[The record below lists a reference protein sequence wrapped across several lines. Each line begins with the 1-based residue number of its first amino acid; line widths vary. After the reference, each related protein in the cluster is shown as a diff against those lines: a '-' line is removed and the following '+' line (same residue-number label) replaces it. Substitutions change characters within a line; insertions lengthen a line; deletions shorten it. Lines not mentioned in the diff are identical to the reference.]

1 MIVKRGKGDY
11 TRIYRPLRVSE
22 IYGQQQAKLLIG
34 RGLDE
39 ESLPTVLLF
48 HGISGTGKTTCA
60 RIVAMGLTCEKG
72 MTSEPCCK
80 CNSCKGHYGGGGH
93 FALNEYN
100 AAHFT
105 GIDHMRRE
113 AGYFDCAPLGYDH
126 KIIVFDECH
135 RLSKE
140 AQTLLLKPV
149 EDGIPDTYFI
159 FCSTD
164 PENIIHTLRN
174 RCVPVEFQ
182 KLQDEVIWELL
193 IDVCKWERV
202 KYAPEVLDNIVRKSE
217 GMARNALHLLQKA
230 VISLTNRTVDEQLG

>member
-11 TRIYRPLRVSE
+11 PRIYRPLRVSE
-22 IYGQQQAKLLIG
+22 LYGQQQAKRIIG

-39 ESLPTVLLF
+39 VSLPTTLLF

-60 RIVAMGLTCEKG
+60 RIVAMGLTCREK
-72 MTSEPCCK
+72 MTSEPCCE
-80 CNSCKGHYGGGGH
+80 CDSCKGVYGGGGH
-93 FALNEYN
+93 FALYEFN

-105 GIDHMRRE
+105 GIDHMRNE
-113 AGYFDCAPLGYDH
+113 AANFDCVPMGFNK

-135 RLSKE
+135 RLSRE
-140 AQTLLLKPV
+140 AQTLLLKVV

-164 PENIIHTLRN
+164 PENIIPTLRN

-193 IDVCKWERV
+193 VDVCKCERV
-202 KYAPEVLDNIVRKSE
+202 KYAPEVLDKIVTKSE

-230 VISLTNRTVDEQLG
+230 VISLTDCTVCGQ